1 MAYSND
7 EEHDLDEWSMRVT
20 QALQI
25 LDLKIDHAKLLE
37 VAERSSRAATPS
49 AGPISTFAVG
59 YAAGLAAKS
68 GKRSGDGA
76 VQSAADV
83 VLQLCDEGGSGGPA
97 KQGWPD
103 TGQ

>member
-1 MAYSND
+1 MAYSK
-7 EEHDLDEWSMRVT
+7 EEERDLDEWSMRVT

-59 YAAGLAAKS
+59 YAAGIAARN
-68 GKRSGDGA
+68 GTRGGDDV
-76 VQSAADV
+76 VQSASET
-83 VLQLCDEGGSGGPA
+83 VLQLCEEGDAGGPA
-97 KQGWPD
+97 KHGWPD